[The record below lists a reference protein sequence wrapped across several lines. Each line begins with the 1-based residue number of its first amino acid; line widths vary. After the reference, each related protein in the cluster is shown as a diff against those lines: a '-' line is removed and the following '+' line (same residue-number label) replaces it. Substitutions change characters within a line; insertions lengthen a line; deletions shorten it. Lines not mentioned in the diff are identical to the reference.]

1 MSETLTDNPPQ
12 KAVLPTTWLGEMRAL
27 LWIGVP
33 MAAAQFIQFFV
44 YFIDTVMIA
53 RISPED
59 VAAAGLGLVIY
70 FLLWML
76 ASGPVMSVSPLVSQ
90 AMGADQNDTRDAR
103 RSVRMVIWY
112 RIIIGLY
119 IQLHYFFNLYPPR

>member
-12 KAVLPTTWLGEMRAL
+12 KAVLPTSWLGEMRAL

-90 AMGADQNDTRDAR
+90 AMGANQNDTRDAR
-103 RSVRMVIWY
+103 RSVRMVI
-112 RIIIGLY
+112 
-119 IQLHYFFNLYPPR
+119 